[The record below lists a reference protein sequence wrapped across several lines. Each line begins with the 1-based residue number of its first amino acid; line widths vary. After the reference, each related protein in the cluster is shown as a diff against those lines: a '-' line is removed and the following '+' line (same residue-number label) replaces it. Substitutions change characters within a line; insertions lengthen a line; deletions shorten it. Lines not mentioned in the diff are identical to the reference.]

1 MRLEK
6 HLLRMK
12 AKNPK
17 HSWFMKK
24 VLLAIL
30 IVLLVL
36 VAISSAIVALL
47 DTAGGE
53 KIALVY
59 VKGPIFDVR
68 DKVKEIKEYGQDDS
82 IKAIVLRV
90 ESPGGAVAPS
100 QELYN
105 EVSRAGEIK
114 SVVVSMGSVAASGGY
129 YISAPAEIIIA
140 NPGTLT
146 GSIGVIMEIPN
157 VEGLMDK
164 VGLRTE
170 VIKSG
175 KHKDMAS
182 SLRKMRPEDRKL
194 LQGIIDDVYMQ
205 FVEDVAA
212 SRGMELE
219 RVIEL
224 ADGRIYTGKQ
234 ALDAGL
240 VDELGGLEDAIR
252 RTAEIAGIDG
262 EPKVVT
268 KKKKV
273 SIWDSIESKVGGSI
287 SDIFPYIK
295 LSYIINP

>member
-1 MRLEK
+1 
-6 HLLRMK
+6 MK
-12 AKNPK
+12 RILIA
-17 HSWFMKK
+17 
-24 VLLAIL
+24 LL

-36 VAISSAIVALL
+36 VAFSAAIVALL
-47 DTAGGE
+47 DAEGGE

-68 DKVKEIKEYGQDDS
+68 EKVKEIKEYGQDDS
-82 IKAIVLRV
+82 IKAIILRV
-90 ESPGGAVAPS
+90 DSPGGAVAPS

-105 EVSRAGEIK
+105 EVSRVGEIK
-114 SVVVSMGSVAASGGY
+114 VVVVSMGTVAASGGY
-129 YISAPAEIIIA
+129 YISAPAEMIMA

-157 VEGLMDK
+157 VEGLMEK
-164 VGLRTE
+164 VGLKTE

-182 SLRKMRPEDRKL
+182 SLRKMRPEDREL

-212 SRGMELE
+212 SRGMELDI
-219 RVIEL
+219 VKEL
-224 ADGRIYTGKQ
+224 ADGRVFTGKQ

-252 RTAEIAGIDG
+252 RTAEMAGIEG

-268 KKKKV
+268 KKEKL
-273 SIWDSIESKVGGSI
+273 SIWDSIEGKIGGSMP
-287 SDIFPYIK
+287 DMFPYLK